1 MRYVLAM
8 ALDDALWNLPS
19 LGWARRPSPVTHLEA
34 LARHLGLGSL
44 DVKRD
49 DLLEGLHGGTKVRK
63 LDVLLATSPYK
74 DAPHLASVGAI
85 GSGHLAACTAAAR
98 ALGKRLDAHVFFEPL
113 SPGVLENLAFVASG
127 PTTLIDYRSRLE
139 LALRRP
145 SVLLSTHTDDLPSI
159 PPGAT
164 LPAAVAGVA
173 RAGFELA
180 EQIRS
185 GALEAPDVVYCALG
199 TGGTV
204 AGLALG
210 LGLAQVK
217 TEVRAVATVER
228 VLSSARRV
236 RRLIDDA
243 AQWLTRH
250 GVDASH
256 HKAVPVRVIHRQL
269 GPGYGVA
276 TAQSL
281 AAVDLLRSEGIPIE
295 PVYTGKAFAA
305 LVADATSRQLPKRVL
320 FWSTVHRGP
329 LPHDP
334 DWRKKL
340 PPRLGRYLDRSTV
353 RPDRRGLIAGGLAA
367 LGAMAWLRVSG
378 YETIGWAGVVL
389 APWEALVIASAAELL
404 SGARPPSGIA
414 VAANVD
420 RYLIPMPA
428 KMKADIHRLLA
439 LIEHGTGLSLRLSRF
454 TRLRP
459 EAREAF
465 LVSLASRGGLL
476 SQAVRGLRDLILMG
490 TYQDTR
496 TWADLGYAGPQLFQP
511 LAQPPIQPPAQ
522 LLGEFRAR
530 PGEIPFG
537 LKERAP

>member
-1 MRYVLAM
+1 MPV
-8 ALDDALWNLPS
+8 DDALRNLPS
-19 LGWARRPSPVTHLEA
+19 LGWAQRPSPVTHLEG

-49 DLLEGLHGGTKVRK
+49 DLLDGLHGGTKVRK
-63 LDVLLATSPYK
+63 LDVLLATSPYH

-98 ALGKRLDAHVFFEPL
+98 VLGRTLDAHVFFEPV

-127 PTTLIDYRSRLE
+127 PTTLIDYGSRIE

-145 SVLLSTHTDDLPSI
+145 SLLLSTHTDGLPSI

-180 EQIRS
+180 EQIRA
-185 GALEAPDVVYCALG
+185 GVLETPDVVYCALG

-228 VLSSARRV
+228 VLSTRRRV
-236 RRLIDDA
+236 HRLIEEA
-243 AQWLTRH
+243 ADWLRRH

-256 HKAVPVRVIHRQL
+256 HQAVPVRVLHHQL

-281 AAVDLLRSEGIPIE
+281 AAVELLRAEGIPIE

-305 LVADATSRQLPKRVL
+305 LVTDAASRQVPKRVL

-329 LPHDP
+329 LPHDLH
-334 DWRKKL
+334 WRQKL
-340 PPRLGRYLDRSTV
+340 PPRLSRYLDRSTA
-353 RPDRRGLIAGGLAA
+353 RPDRRALVVGGLAA
-367 LGAMAWLRVSG
+367 VGAAAWLRVTG
-378 YETIGWAGVVL
+378 YERIGWAGEVL

-404 SGARPPSGIA
+404 SGVRPPDGLTVA
-414 VAANVD
+414 VNVD
-420 RYLIPMPA
+420 RFLIPMGA
-428 KMKADIHRLLA
+428 KLKGEIHQLLA
-439 LIEHGTGLSLRLSRF
+439 LVEHGTGLGLRLSRF
-454 TRLRP
+454 TKLGV

-465 LVSLASRGGLL
+465 LVSLAARGGLL
-476 SQAVRGLRDLILMG
+476 AQAVRGLRDLVLMG
-490 TYQDTR
+490 TYQDPR
-496 TWADLGYAGPQLFQP
+496 TWADLGYSGPQTLQ
-511 LAQPPIQPPAQ
+511 APARPS
-522 LLGEFRAR
+522 GEFRAP
-530 PGEIPFG
+530 PGALPFG
-537 LKERAP
+537 AKERAP